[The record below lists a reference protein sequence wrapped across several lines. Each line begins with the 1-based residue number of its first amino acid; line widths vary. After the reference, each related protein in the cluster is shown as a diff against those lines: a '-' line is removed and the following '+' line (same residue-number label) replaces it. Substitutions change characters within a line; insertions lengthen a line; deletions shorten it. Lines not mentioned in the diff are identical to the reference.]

1 MAHHDSDAPV
11 DLYIAAY
18 DDPNAAKDDWD
29 AIKDLAHE
37 GTIKVD
43 GLVLVSRRAD
53 GKIHVDDNLNATAK
67 GAKWGAVGGLVLGAI
82 FPPSLLAG
90 AAVGAGV
97 GAGTGAL
104 VSHGDKQAI
113 KADVEDT
120 LPVNTS
126 GIVAVFEEQWADDIA
141 DSFSKASNVT
151 KKELDSGS
159 VDQVK
164 AAAEQT
170 QPVATA

>member
-18 DDPNAAKDDWD
+18 DDPDAAKEDWD

-53 GKIHVDDNLNATAK
+53 GKIHVDDNLHTTAK
-67 GAKWGAVGGLVLGAI
+67 GATWGAVGGLVLGAI
-82 FPPSLLAG
+82 FPPTLLAG
-90 AAVGAGV
+90 AAVGAGI

-104 VSHGDKQAI
+104 ISHGDKEEI
-113 KADVEDT
+113 KADVEDV

-126 GIVAVFEEQWADDIA
+126 GIVAIFEEQWADDIA
-141 DSFSKASNVT
+141 SSLSKASNVT
-151 KKELDSGS
+151 KKKLDSGS

-164 AAAEQT
+164 DAAEK
-170 QPVATA
+170 QPVATT

>member
-1 MAHHDSDAPV
+1 MSHHDSDAPV

-18 DDPNAAKDDWD
+18 DDPDAAKDDWD

-53 GKIHVDDNLNATAK
+53 GKIHVDDNLHTTAK
-67 GAKWGAVGGLVLGAI
+67 GATWGAVGGLVLGAI
-82 FPPSLLAG
+82 FPPTLLAG
-90 AAVGAGV
+90 ALVGAGV

-104 VSHGDKQAI
+104 ISHGDKEEI
-113 KADVEDT
+113 KADVEDV

-126 GIVAVFEEQWADDIA
+126 GIVAVFEEQWADDIEK
-141 DSFSKASNVT
+141 SLSKASNVT
-151 KKELDSGS
+151 KKQVDGDS

-164 AAAEQT
+164 AAAEK
-170 QPVATA
+170 QPAATT